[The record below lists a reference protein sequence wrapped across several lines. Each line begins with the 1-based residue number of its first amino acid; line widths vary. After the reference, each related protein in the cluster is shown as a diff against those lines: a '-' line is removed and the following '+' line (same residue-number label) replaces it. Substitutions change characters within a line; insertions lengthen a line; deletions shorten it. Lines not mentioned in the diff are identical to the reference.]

1 MNSLRPDVAVFIGVL
16 EYIKD
21 LPSLSEW
28 LSQQVRTCTASYAY
42 ASTRPGSIWRVLEK
56 LRRARYGY
64 MNTYTEDELVDL
76 FRRCG
81 FACVRVDTW
90 HDQRLFLFQAVASSS
105 PL

>member
-1 MNSLRPDVAVFIGVL
+1 MRPNVAVFVGVL

-21 LPSLSEW
+21 LPSLSSW

-42 ASTRPGSIWRVLEK
+42 ASTRQGTIGRALES
-56 LRRARYGY
+56 LRRAHFGY

-76 FRRCG
+76 FAGCG
-81 FACVRVDTW
+81 FTCIRTDTW
-90 HDQRLFLFQAVASSS
+90 NDQRLFLFQMVARGL